1 MEFDAEQGAS
11 MRRSERLTSYKAF
24 LALRFHSSTP
34 HPLLAYWDIG
44 SLLVGAL

>member
-11 MRRSERLTSYKAF
+11 RRRSDALTSYKTF
-24 LALRFHSSTP
+24 LALRFHSST
-34 HPLLAYWDIG
+34 HPLLTYWDIG